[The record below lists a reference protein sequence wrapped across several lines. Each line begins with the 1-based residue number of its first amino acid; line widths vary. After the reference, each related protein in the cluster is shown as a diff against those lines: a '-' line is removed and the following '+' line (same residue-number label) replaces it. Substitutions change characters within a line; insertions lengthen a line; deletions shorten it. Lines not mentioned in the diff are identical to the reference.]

1 MRSNRVKERL
11 DFARPICRKETE
23 SILRSQYRSGHDH
36 GVMNIRAPIVDSQD
50 GWNQP
55 SDYEALVRVPEDSN
69 TRAGV
74 GNSESFLGE
83 QRRRR

>member
-1 MRSNRVKERL
+1 
-11 DFARPICRKETE
+11 
-23 SILRSQYRSGHDH
+23 
-36 GVMNIRAPIVDSQD
+36 MNIRAPIVDSQD